1 MPDAMASPSSSAA
14 NGAATR
20 ERAVAFDCRGER
32 LYGVLSLPS
41 DSAGKAATRGVLIVV
56 GGPQYR
62 AGSHRQFTLLARSLA
77 ARGIAALR
85 FDYRGMGDSEGE
97 MRDFEAV
104 QDDLRAALDCFYAQV
119 PTLDAV
125 ALWGLCDGAS
135 AISFYAAGDARVRG
149 VALLNPWVR
158 TEGGAAKATIKHYYR
173 ARLFERELWR
183 KILRGRF
190 DYGAAL
196 ASALTLVRS
205 ALRRPQAGDGGG
217 SVADSAPLPT
227 RMREGL
233 SSFDGR
239 ILVMLSGAD
248 LTAQEF
254 GDLADGDAAWRRLL
268 DKPGVTRHHLPGADH
283 TCSRRAWHEQVV
295 DWTCDW
301 MRAW

>member
-1 MPDAMASPSSSAA
+1 MAE
-14 NGAATR
+14 
-20 ERAVAFDCRGER
+20 ERAVAFDCQGER
-32 LYGVLSLPS
+32 LYGVLSLP
-41 DSAGKAATRGVLIVV
+41 DAPATRGVLIVV

-77 ARGIAALR
+77 ARGIAAMR
-85 FDYRGMGDSEGE
+85 FDYRGMGDSEGD
-97 MRDFEAV
+97 MRDFEQV
-104 QDDLRAALDCFYAQV
+104 QDDLRAALDCFCAAV
-119 PTLDAV
+119 PGLERI

-135 AISFYAAGDARVRG
+135 ALTFYAPQDARVRG

-173 ARLFERELWR
+173 ARLLERELWV

-190 DYGAAL
+190 EYGAAL
-196 ASALTLVRS
+196 SSAFKLVRS
-205 ALRRPQAGDGGG
+205 ALGRAPSAGTSAAESQA
-217 SVADSAPLPT
+217 ALPD
-227 RMREGL
+227 RMRAGL
-233 SSFDGR
+233 ARFDGP

-254 GDLADGDAAWRRLL
+254 SDLAAGDATWRQLL
-268 DKPGVTRHHLPGADH
+268 SDARVTRHDLPGADH

-301 MRAW
+301 MTAW